1 MIRDNLKKPFERIGD
16 RLPDTWER
24 AQVGIGTL
32 IVFIAMVLVAAIAAG
47 VLINTAGFLQSS
59 AEQTGE
65 ESGAQVTNQLQVIS
79 TTGQVTTGASSA
91 QSTVLNLSISAG
103 GNTGYTI
110 DANETVVYAT
120 ATASSKIGDGNGNTI
135 SIAGTGQEGLEIIAI
150 NETAYTVTDA
160 DSTSNSFTVNLE
172 KDETLTAGSGSDI
185 TLTFTNVAGQNS
197 DVVIGTGGASDEVIK
212 REAAELTFGDTV
224 GTLDV
229 LDGGQLVVD
238 AQDPAVQV
246 TDGNGESLDIDADSE
261 EFKLSISVLYKNE
274 TTSEYHYEVTGPSG
288 DSIEVH
294 SSETLT
300 FNDGAGDPTNV
311 ILSNDGED
319 ISIKGGVDS
328 ASLAYVDAS
337 NAGTESKV
345 DSIEII
351 VTQSPG
357 ASDIDMGKTT
367 INFIAPDGS
376 HDLVYTDSETPAED
390 SEFSLTAIQDEDGTM
405 PVLSSGDRFT
415 IKVDPGTLEAGS
427 TAEMSITTPSG
438 ATKTVL
444 LRVPDSLANQEAV
457 SI

>member
-1 MIRDNLKKPFERIGD
+1 M
-16 RLPDTWER
+16 
-24 AQVGIGTL
+24 
-32 IVFIAMVLVAAIAAG
+32 
-47 VLINTAGFLQSS
+47 
-59 AEQTGE
+59 
-65 ESGAQVTNQLQVIS
+65 
-79 TTGQVTTGASSA
+79 
-91 QSTVLNLSISAG
+91 
-103 GNTGYTI
+103 
-110 DANETVVYAT
+110 
-120 ATASSKIGDGNGNTI
+120 
-135 SIAGTGQEGLEIIAI
+135 
-150 NETAYTVTDA
+150 
-160 DSTSNSFTVNLE
+160 
-172 KDETLTAGSGSDI
+172 
-185 TLTFTNVAGQNS
+185 
-197 DVVIGTGGASDEVIK
+197 
-212 REAAELTFGDTV
+212 
-224 GTLDV
+224 
-229 LDGGQLVVD
+229 VD